1 MSNRAS
7 DVLSIANGE
16 IGYDRFTDPAE
27 GTKYGNW
34 YAGITGSPYFGTTG
48 VPYCAMFTSWCFAQ
62 AGAICVGLPAAST
75 RVIYNAAKAAGR
87 LRASVRDAQPGDVF
101 LIDWSEAGTDDDG
114 DPRNLDHTCLC
125 EINLGDSGVQTIE
138 GNVANGKVQRRVRSW
153 AYIAAVVAPD
163 YATLPDV
170 PSPSSDT
177 SVGNLDGEDG
187 ELLVDGDFGPITIKN
202 LQRTLQFYSLYQGYL
217 IDGDFAYQTKLALQQ
232 YLQSKGYYQGYLLDG
247 DFSGNSVYALQQ
259 YFKDLGYYWYTA
271 DGIRYWCDL
280 DGDWGEYTTKAF
292 QRALNSERF

>member
-1 MSNRAS
+1 MSNCPS
-7 DVLSIANGE
+7 DVLSIAAGE
-16 IGYDRFTDPAE
+16 IGCDRRDDPEE
-27 GTKYGNW
+27 GSKYGRW
-34 YAGITGSPYFGTTG
+34 YAGITGSSYFGTTG
-48 VPYCAMFTSWCFAQ
+48 VPYCAMFVSWCFAQ
-62 AGAICVGLPAAST
+62 AGASCAGLPAAST
-75 RVIYNAAKAAGR
+75 RAIYNAAKAAGR

-101 LIDWSEAGTDDDG
+101 LIDWSKAGTDDDG

-125 EINLGDSGVQTIE
+125 EINLGDIGAQTIE
-138 GNVANGKVQRRVRSW
+138 GNVAYKVQRRVRSW
-153 AYIAAVVAPD
+153 AYIAAAIAPD

-170 PSPSSDT
+170 PSTPST
-177 SVGNLDGEDG
+177 ESVGSLDGESG

-247 DFSGNSVYALQQ
+247 DFSGHSIDALQQ

-280 DGDWGEYTTKAF
+280 DSDWGEYTTKAF